1 MDPEHTVER
10 RSEADDGL
18 AIDPVHVLGLTVLI
32 VALAALVALI
42 ALIATGVAFGGTVTT
57 GVSGTP
63 AVVAYTR

>member
-32 VALAALVALI
+32 VALAALI